1 MRLRFSAFDAHAMDA
16 ACADA
21 FDVPP
26 TDSYGCDRPRAF
38 VIPILVISAWH
49 ARHLRKGNVMA
60 IDSTAMFAMSYG
72 LYVVSAEADG
82 TKAGCVVNTAVQVT
96 AEPIRMTVAVH
107 KDNVTSGAI
116 ANAGAFT
123 VTAIDQTADMPYIG
137 NFGFRSSDT
146 YDKFEKY
153 ETAIS
158 EVGSPYCPEHA
169 CAVYACK
176 LIDSVD
182 VGTHYLFVGEVVQA
196 ERLSDE
202 PPLTY
207 AYYHSTLKGKTP
219 PKASSYQG

>member
-1 MRLRFSAFDAHAMDA
+1 MDA
-16 ACADA
+16 ASADA

-116 ANAGAFT
+116 AKAGAFT